1 MNIVIVIQIGFSKD
15 WCINSCAFTFKL
27 NMECDNLFDNLDWD
41 PCYLAE
47 LFKEDFFDLSH
58 LWIDTVT
65 DMEMLEFSNKFEK
78 YNPCV
83 EDISLEDD
91 ILVDAVNRIESE

>member
-1 MNIVIVIQIGFSKD
+1 MNIVIVIQIGCSKD

-27 NMECDNLFDNLDWD
+27 NMECDDLFDNLDWD

-91 ILVDAVNRIESE
+91 ILVDAVSRIESE

>member
-1 MNIVIVIQIGFSKD
+1 MVHSIDILTS
-15 WCINSCAFTFKL
+15 
-27 NMECDNLFDNLDWD
+27 
-41 PCYLAE
+41 YLKH
-47 LFKEDFFDLSH
+47 LSPLQGYFFDLSH

-91 ILVDAVNRIESE
+91 ILVDAVSRIESE